1 MHARP
6 EVREHLLATKMR
18 KWALIGQHPAAYPN
32 CSPAQARRNFSRL
45 FSRYSQIVLT
55 DKSGYNSPVQP
66 AFVRALRKPS
76 ATLF

>member
-32 CSPAQARRNFSRL
+32 CSPARARRNFARL
-45 FSRYSQIVLT
+45 LARH
-55 DKSGYNSPVQP
+55 P
-66 AFVRALRKPS
+66 ATARRLGMTLLS
-76 ATLF
+76 AYPPL